1 MNVEG
6 YENYVV
12 FEDGVVINANTG
24 KIVKSQKNDRGYERI
39 DLTKDSKRKGF
50 RVNRL
55 VASAYIE
62 NPENKPEVNHINRV
76 RDDNRVENLEWNTHL
91 ENCQNKGIYKTN
103 TSGEANITKTKFDTY
118 LFRKTINNETH
129 CKSFKTLEEAVIYR
143 DNYLSNL

>member
-6 YENYVV
+6 YDNYLV
-12 FEDGVVINANTG
+12 FEDGVVMNVMTG
-24 KIVKSQKNDRGYERI
+24 KIVKSHKNDKGYLCITLCENYKKLR
-39 DLTKDSKRKGF
+39 T

-55 VASAYIE
+55 VAITYIE
-62 NPENKPEVNHINRV
+62 NPENKPEVNHINRI

-103 TSGEANITKTKFDTY
+103 TSGEANITKTKWNTY
-118 LFRKTINNETH
+118 VFRKTINSVVH